1 LPREFVGSP
10 TSNGNGGLIRKETM
24 TKVIDRPHLQEL
36 LGQLKNLDPE
46 GWCAMTDGSFDEEDD
61 LSVEVT
67 IKDAIKYIYKQ

>member
-1 LPREFVGSP
+1 
-10 TSNGNGGLIRKETM
+10 M